1 MRGGKLVLFGIVF
14 LAIIGT
20 LFATGLIPRLMRE
33 QTLDASHK
41 KALSGV
47 PNVYY
52 VEAQAAPQ
60 TENLTLPGNI
70 GAIQYATIYAR
81 VDGYLKRRLVDIGA
95 RVHEGQLLAT
105 VDTPELDEELK
116 QAQADQAEA
125 EAAFEQAKAGLK
137 ETIATEL
144 KAEADLSRTKT
155 NLDYSHVTA
164 ARWDNL
170 AQRGAVSL
178 QSRDEKIRAYNAEQA
193 NVTASG
199 AEVKAAK
206 SQVEASRAQVEVAR
220 AQVVAKKANV
230 AKVAAKKAFQQV
242 VAPFSGVITYRKVD
256 AGDLI
261 SSGSTSNNHE
271 LFQLAKIDRLRIY
284 INVPQTFAR
293 YLKTGFPAELQV
305 SEYPERKFIGT
316 ITNVAGG
323 LDPNSRT
330 MQTEIQIDNRDEALM
345 PGMYAQVTMIGKRT
359 APWLKI
365 PGTTLV
371 TKDQGQFVAI
381 IDGEN
386 ARFKAVQIGRDF
398 GDEVE
403 IVSGVKPGDKI
414 IVNPP
419 VDLIDGEKVAGQPMP
434 SAEASE
440 GKTAAK

>member
-1 MRGGKLVLFGIVF
+1 M
-14 LAIIGT
+14 
-20 LFATGLIPRLMRE
+20 
-33 QTLDASHK
+33 
-41 KALSGV
+41 
-47 PNVYY
+47 
-52 VEAQAAPQ
+52 
-60 TENLTLPGNI
+60 
-70 GAIQYATIYAR
+70 
-81 VDGYLKRRLVDIGA
+81 DIGA

-105 VDTPELDEELK
+105 MDTPELDEELK

-125 EAAFEQAKAGLK
+125 EAAFEQAKASLK

-242 VAPFSGVITYRKVD
+242 VAPFAGVITYRKVD

-305 SEYPERKFIGT
+305 SEYPERKFVGT

-330 MQTEIQIDNRDEALM
+330 MQTEIQIDNKDEALM
-345 PGMYAQVTMIGKRT
+345 PGMYAQVTMVGRRT

-386 ARFKAVQIGRDF
+386 ARYKEVQIGRDF

-403 IVSGVKPGDKI
+403 IVSGVQPGDKI

-434 SAEASE
+434 ADEANKS
-440 GKTAAK
+440 KTAAK

>member
-1 MRGGKLVLFGIVF
+1 
-14 LAIIGT
+14 
-20 LFATGLIPRLMRE
+20 
-33 QTLDASHK
+33 
-41 KALSGV
+41 
-47 PNVYY
+47 
-52 VEAQAAPQ
+52 
-60 TENLTLPGNI
+60 
-70 GAIQYATIYAR
+70 
-81 VDGYLKRRLVDIGA
+81 VDIGA

-125 EAAFEQAKAGLK
+125 EAAFEQAKASLK

-242 VAPFSGVITYRKVD
+242 VAPFAGVITYRKVD

-271 LFQLAKIDRLRIY
+271 LFQLAKIDRLR
-284 INVPQTFAR
+284 
-293 YLKTGFPAELQV
+293 
-305 SEYPERKFIGT
+305 
-316 ITNVAGG
+316 
-323 LDPNSRT
+323 
-330 MQTEIQIDNRDEALM
+330 
-345 PGMYAQVTMIGKRT
+345 
-359 APWLKI
+359 
-365 PGTTLV
+365 
-371 TKDQGQFVAI
+371 
-381 IDGEN
+381 
-386 ARFKAVQIGRDF
+386 
-398 GDEVE
+398 
-403 IVSGVKPGDKI
+403 
-414 IVNPP
+414 
-419 VDLIDGEKVAGQPMP
+419 
-434 SAEASE
+434 
-440 GKTAAK
+440 